1 MVLLGYLSKHAA
13 NISSSI
19 TFSTYLLPPPWNVIL
34 LYTQL
39 IALGEKRDKSFVQ
52 EGEDNRN
59 WKVDNLENEA
69 ERPRGLG
76 AKQPGPRETWQT
88 NNNSL
93 RGKHVERCNST
104 RQLCRF
110 YYGQNRQSFG
120 TRLSLSLFLE
130 NYELGS
136 TTPAP
141 THPRLI
147 EGTRAKRHVAS
158 N

>member
-39 IALGEKRDKSFVQ
+39 IALEEKRDKSFVQ
-52 EGEDNRN
+52 EGKDNRN

-76 AKQPGPRETWQT
+76 SSGPNNLVRAKPGKLIIILSVVNT
-88 NNNSL
+88 L
-93 RGKHVERCNST
+93 RDATLLANYVVSTTGKIDKVLERV
-104 RQLCRF
+104 
-110 YYGQNRQSFG
+110 
-120 TRLSLSLFLE
+120 SLSLFLSRK
-130 NYELGS
+130 L
-136 TTPAP
+136 
-141 THPRLI
+141 
-147 EGTRAKRHVAS
+147 
-158 N
+158 